1 MEWAR
6 RQVVEERLRSGWE
19 ELSGCPRGREGSTES
34 QDRALL
40 RREDLVIE
48 WLQEVG
54 GGGRHDRKEVLWST
68 EPTDRE
74 TAECP
79 VGRLRGGQ
87 AAHLMREG
95 FCRRQPGERE
105 RGPGHGDGRGQPGRR
120 SRWRGRHRV
129 EGKVGGHLPARPRVS
144 PADGRGMLG
153 WAGSRPRGSQEDPGL
168 RAKTLW
174 HLAGWP

>member
-48 WLQEVG
+48 WLREVG
-54 GGGRHDRKEVLWST
+54 RGGRHDRKEVLWST

-95 FCRRQPGERE
+95 FVGGSLGNVRGGQDTAMGEDSREGGPDGGAGTVWRGKWAATYQPG
-105 RGPGHGDGRGQPGRR
+105 PGYRQQM
-120 SRWRGRHRV
+120 
-129 EGKVGGHLPARPRVS
+129 EEAC
-144 PADGRGMLG
+144 
-153 WAGSRPRGSQEDPGL
+153 
-168 RAKTLW
+168 
-174 HLAGWP
+174 